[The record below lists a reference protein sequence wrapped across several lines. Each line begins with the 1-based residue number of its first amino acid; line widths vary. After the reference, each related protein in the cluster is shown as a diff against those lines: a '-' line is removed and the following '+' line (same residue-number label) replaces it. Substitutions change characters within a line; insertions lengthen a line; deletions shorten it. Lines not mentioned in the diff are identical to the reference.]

1 MKSYTIIYYIYESK
15 VGHDNT
21 ESNYLSRKPRKGKR
35 RTNGRTL
42 NKNSP
47 NLPFTYYTKA
57 ATVLFFHSKKAL
69 SIDLVFGPFLLK
81 TYNISFVQHVIKG
94 VFDSLHVI
102 TLAGKGLF
110 QILIRLTCF
119 VKNVQVRSVFSC
131 CWLLLTSVAN
141 FGKCLEL
148 IYNCQIRIVGKTEK
162 EEGHFSNKFH
172 MLLGNWIQIPQIW
185 NRSLYV
191 GQTSIPLVPWPSLA
205 TKNIPFK
212 SRATMNYH
220 LWLHGAHLWSQKQF
234 LDQ

>member
-57 ATVLFFHSKKAL
+57 ATVLFCQCKKAL

-119 VKNVQVRSVFSC
+119 VKMYNTMFNVF
-131 CWLLLTSVAN
+131 LMLTFVTLN
-141 FGKCLEL
+141 LVLPTLVNVPNQF
-148 IYNCQIRIVGKTEK
+148 
-162 EEGHFSNKFH
+162 
-172 MLLGNWIQIPQIW
+172 
-185 NRSLYV
+185 
-191 GQTSIPLVPWPSLA
+191 TSIKYV
-205 TKNIPFK
+205 
-212 SRATMNYH
+212 
-220 LWLHGAHLWSQKQF
+220 
-234 LDQ
+234 